1 MCAATAIV
9 SIPLPSVLASFTLR
23 WTLAVCLVLLF
34 QSVVVSGIFWWRTSH
49 YAASM
54 IERSV
59 VDECSDLKSLPLSS
73 LLRTIA
79 TRTDQDLHR
88 KRYLALFDLDG
99 TVVAGNLARI
109 PAGLPVDGAA
119 HQFPVDRNKPV
130 AALDTGIVS
139 ACHDGA
145 GRTLLV
151 GRDLDEL
158 DDLGRLVIHAI
169 GLAAIPATFI
179 AIVGGALLA
188 AQSQRRLGQA
198 ERITRQV
205 MAGNLSERIPHSAS
219 RDTFGRLASNVN
231 LMLDRIEMLV
241 AEVRGVGDDIAH
253 QLKTPLTRLR
263 AGLERAILHSTGR
276 DDLLVASEQAIR
288 EIDEALEIIAALL
301 RIREI
306 EVSARTSH
314 FRPLSIARVVRDAVE
329 LYAAKAEE
337 SQVALRFETDI
348 DPVISGDAD
357 LLMEAIANL
366 VDNAIKFSPDGG
378 TVTVSLRQDG
388 ARFALLRVADQGPGV
403 PPAERSEVFHR
414 FYRMARDNRGP
425 GVGLGLSLVAAIAT
439 LHGIILDFDDAAPGC
454 IVVARLPLCFT
465 DRRLDEVRVDVHP
478 GVPPGRP
485 HLQAGR
491 P

>member
-1 MCAATAIV
+1 MAIV
-9 SIPLPSVLASFTLR
+9 LIPPASMFASFTFR
-23 WTLAVCLVLLF
+23 WTLAVCFVLLF
-34 QSVVVSGIFWWRTSH
+34 QSVVVSGIFWWNTSH

-54 IERSV
+54 IELSV
-59 VDECSDLKSLPLSS
+59 VEECGDLKSLPLAS

-79 TRTDQDLHR
+79 MRGDQDLHR
-88 KRYLALFDLDG
+88 KRYAALFDLDG
-99 TVVAGNLARI
+99 TVIAGNLARI

-119 HQFPVDRNKPV
+119 HQSLVDRSKPV

-139 ACHDGA
+139 ACHDSA

-158 DDLGRLVIHAI
+158 DDLGSLVIRAI
-169 GLAAIPATFI
+169 GLAAIPAAFI
-179 AIVGGALLA
+179 AMLGGALLA

-205 MAGNLSERIPHSAS
+205 MAGNLSERIPVSAS
-219 RDTFGRLASNVN
+219 RDTFGRLVSNVN
-231 LMLDRIEMLV
+231 MMLDRIETLV
-241 AEVRGVGDDIAH
+241 VEVRGVGDDIAH

-263 AGLERAILHSTGR
+263 AGLERAILHSVGH

-288 EIDEALEIIAALL
+288 EIDEAQEIIAALL

-314 FRPLSIARVVRDAVE
+314 FRPLHVARVVRDAVE

-337 SQVALRFETDI
+337 SRVMLSFETDI
-348 DPVISGDAD
+348 DPVIPCDAD

-366 VDNAIKFSPDGG
+366 IDNAIKFSPAGG
-378 TVTVSLRQDG
+378 TVSVSLRQDG
-388 ARFALLRVADQGPGV
+388 PRFALLRVADQGPGV
-403 PPAERSEVFHR
+403 PPGERSEVFHR
-414 FYRMARDNRGP
+414 FYRSARDNRVP

-439 LHGIILDFDDAAPGC
+439 LHGIVVNFDDAAPGC
-454 IVVARLPLCFT
+454 IVIARLPLCSA
-465 DRRLDEVRVDVHP
+465 DRRLDEASVRAHP
-478 GVPPGRP
+478 VIASGRP
-485 HLQAGR
+485 RLQAGR